1 MLREMWGEGCAV
13 KRKDCVEMSVERDVG
28 GGMCSKAERCVLR
41 DVGGGMCVLTA
52 EFVYRVRQVMQ
63 VRMVKLVLPAPKG
76 RWE

>member
-1 MLREMWGEGCAV
+1 MCSEVER
-13 KRKDCVEMSVERDVG
+13 CVLRDVG
-28 GGMCSKAERCVLR
+28 GEMCVERCVLR

-63 VRMVKLVLPAPKG
+63 VKMAKLVPPAPKG